1 MIVDNIK
8 NANRYFGISERL
20 TESLKHIIANG
31 FATQGL
37 GKYEISGNT
46 MFGIKSEYDT
56 SINYDPK
63 LEAHKKY
70 IDLHFIIE
78 GEENINYE
86 LLNNQDVIKEYD
98 IDGDYMFYQTT
109 KSTLINLKKGDFAI
123 FYPNDLHMPGIALNE
138 NTIVKK
144 VVVKILID

>member
-31 FATQGL
+31 FANRDL

-46 MFGIKSEYDT
+46 IFGIKSEYDT

-70 IDLHFIIE
+70 IDLHYIIE
-78 GEENINYE
+78 GEEIINYE
-86 LLNNQDVIKEYD
+86 LLKNQNVIKEYD
-98 IDGDYMFYQTT
+98 IDGDYMFYQST

-123 FYPNDLHMPGIALNE
+123 FYPNDLHLPGITVNE
-138 NTIVKK
+138 NTKAKK
-144 VVVKILID
+144 VVIKILID